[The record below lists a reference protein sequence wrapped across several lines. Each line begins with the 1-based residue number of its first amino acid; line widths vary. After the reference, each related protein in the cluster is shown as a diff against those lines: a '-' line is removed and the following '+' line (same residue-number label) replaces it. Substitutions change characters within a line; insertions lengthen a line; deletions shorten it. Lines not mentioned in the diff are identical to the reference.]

1 VSPGDVDLAALLV
14 LPVVA
19 ALACRL
25 RPGSAAIVT
34 GLTLVASAT
43 CLLLLPVDRE
53 VGGGGLA
60 LAGSGFGKGTLW
72 LSLLGVALAVLA
84 FNRRPGAD
92 GSVAWSAHLFALL
105 AVTARSPLVLL
116 GAVLLLALL
125 LPRIAGEGL
134 PMLGWSRSLTAGAAL
149 VTAGVGL
156 TLAPNPPLTDHANT
170 ALLILGLMLMVGA
183 APFSGGL
190 RQWLLHSRA
199 RLALLAVTCVVPA
212 LVAALVNTLGVISG
226 LHEGPSAGIA
236 LGAFG
241 ALTLVVGAL
250 AQLRASGWRDLAADG
265 AIADLGLALVGIGS
279 FEITGLQGAALALLV
294 MAVARPFLYLLDDI
308 EMSGNWAW
316 LGAGAAIF
324 AAAGLPPTV
333 GFAARLLVLA
343 AAFRLHPLVATVVVT
358 GVVIEVF
365 ATARLLLRLGIPRAR
380 PGRPMAPTAAMVAS
394 AAIALVCIATG
405 LAPKA
410 MLTYVWGLG

>member
-1 VSPGDVDLAALLV
+1 
-14 LPVVA
+14 
-19 ALACRL
+19 
-25 RPGSAAIVT
+25 
-34 GLTLVASAT
+34 
-43 CLLLLPVDRE
+43 
-53 VGGGGLA
+53 
-60 LAGSGFGKGTLW
+60 
-72 LSLLGVALAVLA
+72 
-84 FNRRPGAD
+84 
-92 GSVAWSAHLFALL
+92 
-105 AVTARSPLVLL
+105 
-116 GAVLLLALL
+116 
-125 LPRIAGEGL
+125 
-134 PMLGWSRSLTAGAAL
+134 
-149 VTAGVGL
+149 VGL